1 MQASAARR
9 ANRAQQAAAQ
19 QQRADL
25 TAAQQGFQP
34 YTQFGQNALGRISAV
49 EGGDYSAFENAPDYV
64 FARDQGI
71 RSLDR
76 SAAARGGLFSGG
88 ADADRMQFASGLAS
102 QNLQNYLG
110 RQMGQAGMGMQAQGQ
125 VAGLYRDMAGVAG
138 QAGQAS
144 ANSAIQQGNAWG
156 GALNQISG
164 VIGSGM
170 GGGFGKSASVQ
181 KSPLGSVWGSS
192 GGIGAGLAGGTRY
205 GQPVQPNN
213 PFAQWGI

>member
-1 MQASAARR
+1 MQSSAARR
-9 ANRAQQAAAQ
+9 ANRAQQAAAAQ
-19 QQRADL
+19 SRGDL

-34 YTQFGQNALGRISAV
+34 YTQMGQGALNRLSAV
-49 EGGDYSAFENAPDYV
+49 ESGDYSAFENAPDYT

-110 RQMGQAGMGMQAQGQ
+110 RQMNQAGMGMQAQGQ

-156 GALNQISG
+156 NALSQ
-164 VIGSGM
+164 IGSAVGGGM
-170 GGGFGKSASVQ
+170 GGGFGKSAPASN
-181 KSPLGSVWGSS
+181 LGSVWGGS

-205 GQPVQPNN
+205 AQPNN
-213 PFAQWGI
+213 PFGQWGR